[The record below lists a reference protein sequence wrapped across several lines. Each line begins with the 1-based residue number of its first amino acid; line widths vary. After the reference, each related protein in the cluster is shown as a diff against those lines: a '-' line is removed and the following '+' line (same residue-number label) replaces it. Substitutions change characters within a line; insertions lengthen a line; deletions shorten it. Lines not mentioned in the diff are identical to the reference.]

1 VKDGKCH
8 RGKPGFAAN
17 INKEI
22 RNMTNARKDQDSV
35 FATSVALHVA
45 LAIVIA
51 LVLTGLATRSAQAAP
66 AQTLTYTALYSF
78 TGGADGGYPSA
89 GLVPDAAGNLY
100 GTTSEGGSLSGCSPY
115 GCGLVFKLDP
125 TGNERVL
132 YTFTGGADGGLPYAG
147 LIRDAG
153 GNLYGTT
160 FEGGDLSGC
169 YGSGC
174 GVVFKLDPAG
184 NETVLYTFTGGA
196 DGANPAAG
204 LIRDAAG
211 DFYGTTENGGTYQ
224 YGAVFKLDPAGNETA
239 LYTFTGGIDGAS
251 PAASLIRDAAGNLYG
266 TAAGGGNPTGE
277 CPYGCGVVFKLDP
290 AGNET
295 VLRSFTGG
303 TDGGFPYAGLILD
316 AAGNLYGTT
325 NQGGTPN
332 GCGGNGC
339 GVVFKLDPAGNE
351 TVLHSFTGGAGG
363 AILRASL
370 IRDPAGNLYG
380 TTAYD
385 GAHNYGMLFGLRPNG
400 QETAPHSFTG
410 TDGAYPM
417 ATLLSYKRAP
427 YGTTT
432 EGGTSGGGV
441 VFKITLP

>member
-1 VKDGKCH
+1 
-8 RGKPGFAAN
+8 
-17 INKEI
+17 
-22 RNMTNARKDQDSV
+22 M
-35 FATSVALHVA
+35 
-45 LAIVIA
+45 
-51 LVLTGLATRSAQAAP
+51 
-66 AQTLTYTALYSF
+66 
-78 TGGADGGYPSA
+78 
-89 GLVPDAAGNLY
+89 
-100 GTTSEGGSLSGCSPY
+100 
-115 GCGLVFKLDP
+115 FKLD
-125 TGNERVL
+125 T
-132 YTFTGGADGGLPYAG
+132 
-147 LIRDAG
+147 
-153 GNLYGTT
+153 
-160 FEGGDLSGC
+160 
-169 YGSGC
+169 
-174 GVVFKLDPAG
+174 AG

-224 YGAVFKLDPAGNETA
+224 YGIVFKLDPAGNETA
-239 LYTFTGGIDGAS
+239 LLHFYW
-251 PAASLIRDAAGNLYG
+251 RDRWGQSSSEPDPGRGRQPLRHGRRRGQSHWRVPIWMRSGVQAGH
-266 TAAGGGNPTGE
+266 
-277 CPYGCGVVFKLDP
+277 

-295 VLRSFTGG
+295 VLHSFTGG

-385 GAHNYGMLFGLRPNG
+385 GAHNYGVLFGLRPNG
-400 QETAPHSFTG
+400 QETALHSFRG

-417 ATLLSYKRAP
+417 APLLSYKRAL